1 MKIRPSVRLRLTLTY
16 SGLFVLAGASL
27 LSLNYLLV
35 SHREHG
41 KNTAISIVCKGTTP
55 GLGLFQSEAPAGA
68 TPAAGASGTAGA
80 GATTGA
86 ANGSATGPTGVVL
99 PPGCSKVAAKG
110 APAPAGG
117 SASTLPVSTLPIYRT
132 APAPADL
139 AKVGALKQL
148 ATKAQDHT
156 LHTLQIESGIAL
168 GLMALASLGLGWL
181 VAGRVLRPVHRITD
195 TARRLSQET
204 LHERIGLEG
213 PNDELKELADTFD
226 AMLARL
232 DRAFTSQRRF
242 VANAS
247 HELRTPLAT
256 ERVLIDEALANR
268 QASTAELRSIL
279 EELRANSEDSERLI
293 DSLLV
298 LARSERGV
306 ERWLPVDLAAL
317 AGQAVE
323 RARAEAVTRGVEL
336 RTDLRPATTSGDP
349 ALLERLIGN
358 LVENGIRH
366 NLPTGG
372 WLEVRT
378 GMTGMTGMKE
388 GHALLDVSN
397 SGRVL
402 DPDVVP
408 RLLEPFRREGADR
421 TASGTGAGGFGLGL
435 SIVQAVVAAH
445 DGQLETT
452 APPDGGLQVIAR
464 LTAAP
469 ATSARHPDSPPDPA
483 ATTTGPDQRTA
494 TW

>member
-1 MKIRPSVRLRLTLTY
+1 
-16 SGLFVLAGASL
+16 
-27 LSLNYLLV
+27 
-35 SHREHG
+35 
-41 KNTAISIVCKGTTP
+41 
-55 GLGLFQSEAPAGA
+55 
-68 TPAAGASGTAGA
+68 
-80 GATTGA
+80 
-86 ANGSATGPTGVVL
+86 
-99 PPGCSKVAAKG
+99 
-110 APAPAGG
+110 
-117 SASTLPVSTLPIYRT
+117 
-132 APAPADL
+132 
-139 AKVGALKQL
+139 VGALKQL
-148 ATKAQDHT
+148 AVKAQDHT

-168 GLMALASLGLGWL
+168 GLMALVSLGLGWL

-195 TARRLSQET
+195 TARQLSQET

-213 PNDELKELADTFD
+213 PDDELKELADTFD

-268 QASTAELRSIL
+268 RASANELRTIL

-317 AGQAVE
+317 AGQVVE

-336 RTDLRPATTSGDP
+336 RTDLQPATTSGDP
-349 ALLERLIGN
+349 ALLERLVGN

-378 GMTGMTGMKE
+378 GMKE
-388 GHALLDVSN
+388 GHAVVDVSN
-397 SGRVL
+397 TGRIL
-402 DPDVVP
+402 DPEVLP

-421 TASGTGAGGFGLGL
+421 TATGTAAGGFGLGL

-445 DGQLETT
+445 NGQLETT
-452 APPDGGLQVIAR
+452 ARDDGGLQVMAR
-464 LTAAP
+464 FSAAP
-469 ATSARHPDSPPDPA
+469 PASARQAESRPDGA

-494 TW
+494 TR

>member
-16 SGLFVLAGASL
+16 SGLFVLAAAGL
-27 LSLNYLLV
+27 LSLNYVLV
-35 SHREHG
+35 SSRER
-41 KNTAISIVCKGTTP
+41 KPSTAISIVCGSKTA
-55 GLGLFQSEAPAGA
+55 GLGLFQTQTSASSTNKAAMPAGCA
-68 TPAAGASGTAGA
+68 RVGIKGPPPRVTVPGPTYFPGSTPA
-80 GATTGA
+80 
-86 ANGSATGPTGVVL
+86 
-99 PPGCSKVAAKG
+99 PG
-110 APAPAGG
+110 
-117 SASTLPVSTLPIYRT
+117 
-132 APAPADL
+132 DL
-139 AKVGALKQL
+139 AKVGALRQL
-148 ATKAQDHT
+148 AVKVQDHT
-156 LHTLQIESGIAL
+156 LHTLEIESAIAL
-168 GLMALASLGLGWL
+168 GLMALVSLGLGWL

-195 TARRLSQET
+195 TARQLSQET

-213 PNDELKELADTFD
+213 PDDELKELADTFD

-268 QASTAELRSIL
+268 RASTDELRAIL

-317 AGQAVE
+317 AGQVVE
-323 RARAEAVTRGVEL
+323 RARAEAVTKGVEL
-336 RTDLRPATTSGDP
+336 RTDLQPATTAGDP

-366 NLPTGG
+366 NLTTGG

-378 GMTGMTGMKE
+378 SMGE
-388 GHALLDVSN
+388 GGALLEVTN
-397 SGRVL
+397 SGRIL
-402 DPDVVP
+402 DPEVLP
-408 RLLEPFRREGADR
+408 RLVEPFRREGADR
-421 TASGTGAGGFGLGL
+421 TATGTAVGGFGLGL
-435 SIVQAVVAAH
+435 SIVQAVVDAH

-452 APPDGGLQVIAR
+452 APPDGGLHVIAR
-464 LTAAP
+464 LTGAP
-469 ATSARHPDSPPDPA
+469 PTSAGQPDPSPDQA
-483 ATTTGPDQRTA
+483 ATTTRPDQKTA
-494 TW
+494 AW

>member
-1 MKIRPSVRLRLTLTY
+1 VTIRPSVRLRLTLTY
-16 SGLFVLAGASL
+16 SGLFVLAGAGL
-27 LSLNYLLV
+27 LSLNYVLV
-35 SHREHG
+35 SRREHG
-41 KNTAISIVCKGTTP
+41 KNTAISIVCKGSTP
-55 GLGLFQSEAPAGA
+55 AFGFFQSQAPAPAPATGA
-68 TPAAGASGTAGA
+68 TGATGPAA
-80 GATTGA
+80 GATTGSA
-86 ANGSATGPTGVVL
+86 KGSATGPSGVAV
-99 PPGCSKVAAKG
+99 PPGCSKAPLRGISGAAG
-110 APAPAGG
+110 GGAVTVPVNTLPAYRVAPAPGD
-117 SASTLPVSTLPIYRT
+117 I
-132 APAPADL
+132 

-148 ATKAQDHT
+148 AAKAQDHT

-168 GLMALASLGLGWL
+168 GLMALVSLGLGWL
-181 VAGRVLRPVHRITD
+181 AAGRALRPVHRITD

-213 PNDELKELADTFD
+213 PHDELKELADTFD

-268 QASTAELRSIL
+268 RASTAELRSIL

-306 ERWLPVDLAAL
+306 ERWLPVDLATL
-317 AGQAVE
+317 AGAALE

-336 RTDLRPATTSGDP
+336 RTDLQPATTSGDP

-378 GMTGMTGMKE
+378 CMKE

-397 SGRVL
+397 SGRIL
-402 DPDVVP
+402 DPEVVP
-408 RLLEPFRREGADR
+408 RLREPFRREGADR
-421 TASGTGAGGFGLGL
+421 TSSGTGAGGFGLGL

-452 APPDGGLQVIAR
+452 APPDGGLHVIAR

-469 ATSARHPDSPPDPA
+469 PMSAHQPESRPNPP
-483 ATTTGPDQRTA
+483 ATTADPDQRTA

>member
-16 SGLFVLAGASL
+16 SGLFVLTGAGL
-27 LSLNYLLV
+27 LSLNYVLV

-41 KNTAISIVCKGTTP
+41 KNTAISIVCKGSTP
-55 GLGLFQSEAPAGA
+55 AFGLFQSQAPTGGAPATGP
-68 TPAAGASGTAGA
+68 TGT
-80 GATTGA
+80 TTGPTTGSA
-86 ANGSATGPTGVVL
+86 QGSATGPSGVTV
-99 PPGCSKVAAKG
+99 PPGCSKVPLRAAPG
-110 APAPAGG
+110 ASGG
-117 SASTLPVSTLPIYRT
+117 TAVTLPVNTQPGYRST
-132 APAPADL
+132 PAPEDL

-148 ATKAQDHT
+148 AAKAQDHT

-168 GLMALASLGLGWL
+168 GLMALVSLGLGWL
-181 VAGRVLRPVHRITD
+181 AAGRALRPVHRITD

-213 PNDELKELADTFD
+213 PHDELKELADTFD

-268 QASTAELRSIL
+268 RASTAELRSIL

-306 ERWLPVDLAAL
+306 ERWLPVDLATL
-317 AGQAVE
+317 AASEIE

-336 RTDLRPATTSGDP
+336 RTDLKPATTSGDP

-358 LVENGIRH
+358 LVENAIRH

-378 GMTGMTGMKE
+378 SMKE
-388 GHALLDVSN
+388 GQAVLDVNN

-421 TASGTGAGGFGLGL
+421 IATGTGAGGFGLGL

-452 APPDGGLQVIAR
+452 ALPDGGLRVIAK

-469 ATSARHPDSPPDPA
+469 PMSAVPSDSRPDRA
-483 ATTTGPDQRTA
+483 ATTTDPDQRTA